1 MKRVKTKE
9 PFITKAHRVIC
20 KKPGEIIN
28 MPDEDYEEV
37 KSKVIVIGGTENEKE
52 EKKRVKLKPELK
64 QEVEQEKIEKSEKA
78 EEGY

>member
-1 MKRVKTKE
+1 
-9 PFITKAHRVIC
+9 VIC

-37 KSKVIVIGGTENEKE
+37 KDLVTLIDEKKD

-64 QEVEQEKIEKSEKA
+64 PELKQEKA